1 MKTSKLLLTA
11 VAFFAFVATANTSF
25 AQTKT
30 VQATGTVL
38 QPISFTNA
46 TNLTFGTALFPGI
59 SKTVGI
65 SDAGAATFDIAG
77 EADKGVTV
85 TFTLPTELT
94 LTTGSATMP
103 ITFASTD
110 AGYSTTD
117 DPSGATTFDPGA
129 GAATTTLGTTS
140 GLLYVWLGGTV
151 DPAINQTAGDYAADI
166 TLDVAYTGN

>member
-1 MKTSKLLLTA
+1 MKISKMLLTA
-11 VAFFAFVATANTSF
+11 VALFAFVATANTSF

-46 TNLTFGTALFPGI
+46 TNLAFGNSLFPGI

-65 SDAGAATFDIAG
+65 SDAGAASFDIAG
-77 EADKGVTV
+77 EADKEVTV
-85 TFTLPTELT
+85 TFTVPTELT
-94 LTTGSATMP
+94 LTTGTATMP
-103 ITFASTD
+103 ITFSSTD

-117 DPSGATTFDPGA
+117 DPAGATTFDPDA
-129 GAATTTLGTTS
+129 GAATATLGTTG

-151 DPAINQTAGDYAADI
+151 DPATTQAAGDYAADI